1 MDKRLEAL
9 ELQLTEIVGRLT
21 RVESRLE
28 SLEGGPVSPSIPTP
42 TRAEPPEATM
52 EPPPLTLSEGSLASA
67 ATNLGRTLLIF
78 GGAYLLRALTDFEFL
93 PPTAGVLLGA
103 AYAIL
108 WLFMAYRA
116 AAREGEQATAV
127 FYGVA
132 SVFLAMPLLVEA
144 STRFQILS
152 GVQGAVALSTF
163 SALALMVAVRRD
175 LQSLAWLTS
184 ISGSLTALILLRATH
199 QAVPFGVFLLIL
211 GLASLWVVYSKGWK
225 GLHWLGAL
233 SADLGVAIVALL
245 STTDQWSI
253 PPGTAYLLAL
263 ALLLVYPLSFAARSH
278 LQRRIMGAFEVA
290 QGLLVIG
297 IVFWIANVTSTTAG
311 GLNTL
316 VLGSLCL
323 LMGVG
328 SYALAFTPETR
339 SIRGR
344 NFFFY
349 TTVGLILVVG
359 GSAMVMTPGK
369 AAAAWSLMAV
379 FMAFFS
385 GQYARVTLSLQC
397 TLLLLAAGVAS
408 GGFAT
413 GLQAL
418 TSSGAEGW
426 PSVEAWPL
434 IVAVATVLCLF
445 IPVAQQSERWGV
457 LAGLPQL
464 IVLALSVWGVGGL
477 IVAYLGPAVAGV
489 PGAEADLGAL
499 AALRTAI
506 LTLSAVTLALSSRHK
521 RWPEARWL
529 VYPVLILVG
538 VKLILQDFPDG
549 RPLTLFVAL
558 ALVGGALILV
568 ARLLR
573 RDKDPQRAN

>member
-1 MDKRLEAL
+1 
-9 ELQLTEIVGRLT
+9 
-21 RVESRLE
+21 
-28 SLEGGPVSPSIPTP
+28 
-42 TRAEPPEATM
+42 
-52 EPPPLTLSEGSLASA
+52 
-67 ATNLGRTLLIF
+67 
-78 GGAYLLRALTDFEFL
+78 
-93 PPTAGVLLGA
+93 
-103 AYAIL
+103 
-108 WLFMAYRA
+108 
-116 AAREGEQATAV
+116 
-127 FYGVA
+127 
-132 SVFLAMPLLVEA
+132 MPLLVEA

-457 LAGLPQL
+457 LAGALGLGGGRSDRRLSGSGGGGGSGGRGRPGCSGGVTHRNPDPFGGDPGALQPSQA
-464 IVLALSVWGVGGL
+464 LARGQVAGLSRPDPGRSQADSAGFPRRPPVDALCRPGPGRRCADPGGKV
-477 IVAYLGPAVAGV
+477 VATRQGPAEGELKTV
-489 PGAEADLGAL
+489 
-499 AALRTAI
+499 R
-506 LTLSAVTLALSSRHK
+506 SLSSR
-521 RWPEARWL
+521 RSRN
-529 VYPVLILVG
+529 
-538 VKLILQDFPDG
+538 
-549 RPLTLFVAL
+549 PL
-558 ALVGGALILV
+558 
-568 ARLLR
+568 
-573 RDKDPQRAN
+573 P